1 MKHIHSFQS
10 FLLESVKDGVITCDN
25 CGWHWDIVT
34 GGDDPYLCHKC
45 DHNNEVVTENA
56 LTYNLNESLE
66 INQIDYGNSPIEF
79 VELMNKTNDHI
90 KNWFVEAGLVEK
102 IINEA
107 PTNDSAITKND
118 LAVLVEKTSK
128 ATSEEITFAR
138 YVDDVSNLAQTFID
152 LLKENGHE
160 ESMGGFFG
168 IDHQTECLLFFL
180 KDVINRPRPYQL
192 ARSYEIPLFPLMR
205 TDAMTAAYPS
215 GHALTAFVMSEYY
228 ARKYPAIAGK
238 LLDLGK
244 KIANSREVTGIHF
257 PSDTAI
263 SKEICKIIYDNNLIR

>member
-79 VELMNKTNDHI
+79 VKLMNKTDDHI